1 MNTESKEMPAKEK
14 TITEMLI
21 KNSKIHL
28 VLVILGTINI
38 LLIVIGYCWTN
49 STMNDMQNKISSL
62 DPLVVQDQQIK
73 LLQSEL
79 VKIQGI
85 LKGQGDQKN
94 NQVLE
99 QLFTR
104 MDKLEV
110 AASENAK
117 KLEQQMSERS
127 HKAEKYL
134 EAARETKKNPE
145 QENKTRLLYL
155 ATIYYSDEKSSLLE
169 EYINWEE
176 EIITKFLKKGNLEG
190 AQDRYLAMLEACDQ
204 NMTNAS
210 VNDINNVASLNDK
223 LKNVAKKIKNVQ
235 QNRDNEINQ
244 QLVAIEED
252 ISNIATRQDVIQ
264 LREKLNTLNSDLPQ
278 YEEKK
283 NDLDNRLLRI
293 QTCMTSPTDPLMIP
307 PVDSETPWQQWL
319 DNFAA
324 RLKSDEISISQRL
337 EDLRTATDFLQE
349 AKQYSK
355 SNPNIEEYLKK
366 VEEESKQLY
375 VKDWKERCQKCL
387 TNNVNDLA
395 SLLTLQK
402 ESQLF
407 LKDERKIC
415 SDEIVKLNKR
425 IFNLMH
431 EEMDDKVNKLRIQE
445 YSINSDFYVQ
455 KLGLY
460 LGEYR
465 QIFSSWL
472 ELKLEFPE
480 KKFDEEFDD
489 YNELGEKVQNNI
501 KMTEYYIDKINFK
514 KSIGNLQLL
523 SDELYAKKDELDK
536 NILKNEISSLQ
547 SQYVQLL
554 FSLKLLPDKYQNL
567 DYSDKEDFYTE
578 IDSCRNKISY
588 LQKLLESIIMEE
600 RTNME
605 NQEKEKWEKR
615 RELYKEWAKNQLDE
629 AEKYCNK
636 GKELD
641 GIGWGQPEEAKVMFR
656 MAWDQIAIIHPDDLH
671 SVDPSSL
678 ENRYNE
684 LKNEISNAWEDGDE
698 RDYIKLKSTSY
709 SIRRIQDMQDM

>member
-28 VLVILGTINI
+28 VLVILCAINI

-62 DPLVVQDQQIK
+62 DPLVGQDQPIK
-73 LLQSEL
+73 
-79 VKIQGI
+79 KQGA
-85 LKGQGDQKN
+85 QKN
-94 NQVLE
+94 NQALE
-99 QLFTR
+99 QLFNR
-104 MDKLEV
+104 MNKLEV
-110 AASENAK
+110 VASKNAK
-117 KLEQQMSERS
+117 KLEQQISERS

-155 ATIYYSDEKSSLLE
+155 ATIYYRDEKSSLLE

-176 EIITKFLKKGNLEG
+176 EIITKLLKKGNLEG

-223 LKNVAKKIKNVQ
+223 LREVAQKIKDVQ

-244 QLVAIEED
+244 HLVGIEKD
-252 ISNIATRQDVIQ
+252 ISKIKTHQDVIQ
-264 LREKLNTLNSDLPQ
+264 LRKKLNTLNSGLPQ
-278 YEEKK
+278 NEEKK

-293 QTCMTSPTDPLMIP
+293 QTYMTHPTDPLMIP

-319 DNFAA
+319 NNFVK
-324 RLKSDEISISQRL
+324 RLKSDEISASQRL

-349 AKQYSK
+349 AKQYLQEAKQYSK
-355 SNPNIEEYLKK
+355 SNPNIEECLKIEKCLKK

-375 VKDWKERCQKCL
+375 VKGWKERCQKCL
-387 TNNVNDLA
+387 PNDVNDLD

-425 IFNLMH
+425 IFKLMH
-431 EEMDDKVNKLRIQE
+431 EEMVDKVNKLINQKD
-445 YSINSDFYVQ
+445 SINSDFYVQ

-460 LGEYR
+460 LGEYQ

-480 KKFDEEFDD
+480 KEFNDC
-489 YNELGEKVQNNI
+489 NELEEKVQNNI
-501 KMTEYYIDKINFK
+501 KETEYYIDQFNFK
-514 KSIGNLQLL
+514 KSIDNLQLL
-523 SDELYAKKDELDK
+523 SNKLDEEKYSLDR
-536 NILKNEISSLQ
+536 NILKNEIVSLQ
-547 SQYVQLL
+547 SQYVQVLS
-554 FSLKLLPDKYQNL
+554 SLKFLPDKYQNL
-567 DYSDKEDFYTE
+567 NYSYKEYFSTK
-578 IDSCRNKISY
+578 IDECRNKISFF
-588 LQKLLESIIMEE
+588 
-600 RTNME
+600 T
-605 NQEKEKWEKR
+605 
-615 RELYKEWAKNQLDE
+615 
-629 AEKYCNK
+629 K
-636 GKELD
+636 GV
-641 GIGWGQPEEAKVMFR
+641 GI
-656 MAWDQIAIIHPDDLH
+656 
-671 SVDPSSL
+671 
-678 ENRYNE
+678 Y
-684 LKNEISNAWEDGDE
+684 
-698 RDYIKLKSTSY
+698 
-709 SIRRIQDMQDM
+709 